1 MKKVEVKKMQE
12 LKLRQLHRGF
22 LLTDFDNNEVGCKDF
37 EQALEEIKKLIKPDG
52 KFEESIA
59 ENPTLEKPI
68 TERSTTENQIVENHV
83 VKKRAKRTRESTIEL
98 HRKIFEAAK
107 EQINLLGRVNGAQ
120 IARDLNVNAS
130 NVGNHLKKMESELDE
145 LIKKW
150 QDERDRKMVNAE
162 TKVDSS
168 GDKPNG

>member
-52 KFEESIA
+52 KSETPITET
-59 ENPTLEKPI
+59 TLEKPI
-68 TERSTTENQIVENHV
+68 TERPTTDNQIVENHA
-83 VKKRAKRTRESTIEL
+83 VKKRAKRTRDSTIEL

-162 TKVDSS
+162 TTVNSS
-168 GDKPNG
+168 GDK